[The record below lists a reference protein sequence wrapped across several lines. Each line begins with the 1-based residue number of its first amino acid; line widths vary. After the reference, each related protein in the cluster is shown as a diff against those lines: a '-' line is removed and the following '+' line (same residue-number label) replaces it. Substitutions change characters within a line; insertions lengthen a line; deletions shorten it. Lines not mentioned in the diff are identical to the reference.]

1 MSSDELM
8 KSQRNYIKKFNSVI
22 EDNIIIL
29 GNLTHQHLILELIT
43 SIQRL
48 VYKFNHKEIIIDCA
62 NVKHVSPLPTVP
74 IVGIINFFKEKEG
87 IQFRIRNLNSYLR
100 HSNFNNPKQVSD
112 ASIGR
117 LTNTLDKIWLFSNSD
132 EINQLVTSFTASMR
146 RTVVCE
152 EGVINGVIWATN
164 EVMDNVIQHSGIGRG
179 FVLAQLSK
187 SNNRLNVC
195 IYDYGYGIYKTL
207 SASDF
212 KPKSAV
218 DAISLCIKEGVTR
231 DKKIGQGNGL
241 WGLYNITSQ
250 NEGSLAIIS
259 AKGGVFFSKHGEIAK
274 ISNDIVILNR
284 LNQSTTISFSL
295 NLDKEISLKDAIHGD
310 YVTDMFIE
318 KIKGDFGEIIYKI
331 ADGGSGTGTR
341 ESGLRMKN
349 ELLNIYNANKTKI
362 FIDFAKVSIISSSFA
377 DELIGK
383 MIDEIGF
390 YQFQSIF
397 QIVNMNKS
405 IQLIF
410 EAALKK
416 RLGNA

>member
-1 MSSDELM
+1 MVSNELQDS
-8 KSQRNYIKKFNSVI
+8 KRNYIKKFNSII
-22 EDNIIIL
+22 EGNIIIP
-29 GNLTHQHLILELIT
+29 GNLTNQHLVLEFIT

-48 VYKFNHKEIIIDCA
+48 VYKFNHKEIIIDCS
-62 NVKHVSPLPTVP
+62 NVKHVSPIPTVP
-74 IVGIINFFKEKEG
+74 IVGIINYFKEKEG
-87 IQFRIRNLNSYLR
+87 VQFKFTNLNSYLR
-100 HSNFNNPKQVSD
+100 HSNFNSPKQVSD

-117 LTNTLDKIWLFSNSD
+117 LTNTLDKIWTFSNSD
-132 EINQLVTSFTASMR
+132 EINQLVTSFTSSLR
-146 RTVVCE
+146 RTIVCK

-164 EVMDNVIQHSGIGRG
+164 EVMDNVIQHSGMGKG
-179 FVLAQLSK
+179 FVLAQLNKK
-187 SNNRLNVC
+187 SNRLNVC

-207 SASDF
+207 LKSTF

-218 DAISLCIKEGVTR
+218 DAIALCIKEGVTR

-250 NEGSLAIIS
+250 NEGNLSIIS

-274 ISNDIVILNR
+274 TSNEIVILNR
-284 LNQSTTISFSL
+284 INQSTTISFSL
-295 NLDKEISLKDAIHGD
+295 NLDKEISLKDALYGN

-318 KIKGDFGEIIYKI
+318 NMIGDFGEIIYRI
-331 ADGGSGTGTR
+331 ADVGSGTGTR
-341 ESGLRMKN
+341 ESGLLMKN
-349 ELLNIYNANKTKI
+349 ELINIYNANKSKI
-362 FIDFAKVSIISSSFA
+362 LIDFADVGIISSSFA

-383 MIDEIGF
+383 LIDEIGF

-410 EAALKK
+410 ESSLKK
-416 RLGNA
+416 RLGNI